1 MLVESILGGV
11 GYLFYKS
18 QTFTPEYHNKYITQL
33 PPLIVKNPEIIF
45 LLFLFPLLYQIFKY
59 LFQEGRNHE
68 DYHGRE
74 FPKYFPK
81 LEGFLIFIFKTKV
94 TQNHIQMGGTKFVI
108 HKIYNLV
115 ESNMLKLLVKDWL
128 FSEQNKAM
136 LPSWTRKN

>member
-1 MLVESILGGV
+1 VNRGNYNWNVKLTNENSSNLTVDMLVESILGGV

-59 LFQEGRNHE
+59 LFQAGRNHE

-81 LEGFLIFIFKTKV
+81 LEGFLIFKFKT
-94 TQNHIQMGGTKFVI
+94 N
-108 HKIYNLV
+108 
-115 ESNMLKLLVKDWL
+115 
-128 FSEQNKAM
+128 
-136 LPSWTRKN
+136 